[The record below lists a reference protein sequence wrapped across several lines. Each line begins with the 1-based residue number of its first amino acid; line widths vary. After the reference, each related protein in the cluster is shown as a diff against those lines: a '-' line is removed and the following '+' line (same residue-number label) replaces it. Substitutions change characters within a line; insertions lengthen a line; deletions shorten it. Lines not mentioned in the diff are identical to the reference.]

1 MDAFDPTA
9 WSAAL
14 LGLFCIAVAIGAL
27 RQPGLWR
34 QMVDEIDGSPALQ
47 LISGFCELSVGAAI
61 FLLNPWIQGDLLAM
75 IVKTIGGL
83 MMAEALVVM
92 AMSDIYFH
100 FWLKN
105 LAALH
110 RLWPLFTLMAGLAL
124 ATAGMIRL
132 A

>member
-1 MDAFDPTA
+1 MIAIIFEVEPAEGRKDQYLDI
-9 WSAAL
+9 AASMRPL
-14 LGLFCIAVAIGAL
+14 
-27 RQPGLWR
+27 
-34 QMVDEIDGSPALQ
+34 VDEIDGSPALQ

-124 ATAGMIRL
+124 AVAGMMRL

>member
-1 MDAFDPTA
+1 MY
-9 WSAAL
+9 S
-14 LGLFCIAVAIGAL
+14 
-27 RQPGLWR
+27 
-34 QMVDEIDGSPALQ
+34 SPLMGY
-47 LISGFCELSVGAAI
+47 SESS
-61 FLLNPWIQGDLLAM
+61 

-124 ATAGMIRL
+124 AIAGMIRL